1 MNYIIQ
7 SCNILTDS
15 AILKNLIYSEK
26 SNSSQHKELEDALK
40 SLIDAMAYIKL
51 QQDILSQISK
61 EFNKNIDLELK
72 FQELYMKKKKEYDS
86 LSFAQKYSKKNEYID
101 FKQRI
106 LNVHRKKTRALTTES
121 IFQDDEDIVISY
133 LDQNVICPLTMTYFE
148 EPLKSNICGHYFSK
162 HAILEILKLN
172 NGKYMCPI
180 VVPDKIME
188 RRVNMAKE
196 FEKDFDESEKN
207 KKSDINLE

>member
-1 MNYIIQ
+1 
-7 SCNILTDS
+7 
-15 AILKNLIYSEK
+15 
-26 SNSSQHKELEDALK
+26 
-40 SLIDAMAYIKL
+40 
-51 QQDILSQISK
+51 
-61 EFNKNIDLELK
+61 
-72 FQELYMKKKKEYDS
+72 
-86 LSFAQKYSKKNEYID
+86 
-101 FKQRI
+101 
-106 LNVHRKKTRALTTES
+106 
-121 IFQDDEDIVISY
+121 
-133 LDQNVICPLTMTYFE
+133 MTYFE

-180 VVPDKIME
+180 VGCNKMIDNSVLVPDKIME